1 MDVPRRRSRGAE
13 GVSAPTVRVAVLS
26 DDRLFSEGL
35 LRILETDKTLLAVG
49 LDDATGLPRAL
60 RTPRVDILLLDSR
73 LKGALVMCTTF
84 MRDNGPMVMF
94 VAADDD
100 DGWAARA
107 LDAGARGILSHTT
120 CAKEML
126 RAIRCVCDGE
136 IWARRRVLTSRID
149 QLSGAKRAGDEPFA
163 QKLSLRESEVV
174 RHVATGLCNKELA
187 DRLAISQATVKVH
200 LTHIFQKLGVQSR
213 AELVAA
219 YHGVIN
225 TPTSQPATT

>member
-13 GVSAPTVRVAVLS
+13 SLSLSPAKVRVAVLS

-35 LRILETDKTLLAVG
+35 LRILSTDETLLTIG
-49 LDDATGLPRAL
+49 LDETTGLPRAL
-60 RTPRVDILLLDSR
+60 RAPRVDILLLDSR

-84 MRDNGPMVMF
+84 IRDDGPTVIF

-100 DGWAARA
+100 DSWISRA
-107 LDAGARGILSHTT
+107 LDSGARGVLSRTT
-120 CAKEML
+120 QAKDLL
-126 RAIRCVCDGE
+126 RAIHRVMSGE
-136 IWARRRVLTSRID
+136 IWAPRRVLTARID
-149 QLSGAKRAGDEPFA
+149 QLSGVKRAGEPVFA
-163 QKLSLRESEVV
+163 EKLSLRENEVV

-219 YHGVIN
+219 YHGVIHA
-225 TPTSQPATT
+225 PTT